1 MIHYYNDHCSASS
14 SSSHYDDCD
23 TLQTLHVFF
32 FVSIFAIKNNTMDQ
46 LVTFCP
52 GPKFLVPWRALS
64 FCCAAV
70 GEFSG
75 KMARF

>member
-1 MIHYYNDHCSASS
+1 MILYDHCSSA

-23 TLQTLHVFF
+23 TLQTLHVF